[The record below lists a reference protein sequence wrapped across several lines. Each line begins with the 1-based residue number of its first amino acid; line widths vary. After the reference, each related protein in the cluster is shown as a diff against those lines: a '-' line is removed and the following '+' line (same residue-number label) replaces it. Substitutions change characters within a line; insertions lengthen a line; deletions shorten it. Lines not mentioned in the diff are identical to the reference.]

1 MFTENSEI
9 CNFIDDNTKTYLI
22 EKKIGKTYLIDLH
35 LENLKH
41 DMKILLLW
49 FRINSLQANPGIFQF
64 TNLRKKKRNSVKL
77 IINSTEI
84 EEDKKVVLLCITI
97 NNLGTF
103 NEHIDNLCRT
113 ANYKLHALQRIR
125 KYFSLEK
132 ARLPCNA
139 FNWLG
144 YFAENKAILKE

>member
-22 EKKIGKTYLIDLH
+22 EKKIGKTYLIDFH

-49 FRINSLQANPGIFQF
+49 FRINSFQANPGIFQF
-64 TNLRKKKRNSVKL
+64 TILRKKKRNSVKL

-97 NNLGTF
+97 NNL
-103 NEHIDNLCRT
+103 
-113 ANYKLHALQRIR
+113 
-125 KYFSLEK
+125 
-132 ARLPCNA
+132 
-139 FNWLG
+139 
-144 YFAENKAILKE
+144 